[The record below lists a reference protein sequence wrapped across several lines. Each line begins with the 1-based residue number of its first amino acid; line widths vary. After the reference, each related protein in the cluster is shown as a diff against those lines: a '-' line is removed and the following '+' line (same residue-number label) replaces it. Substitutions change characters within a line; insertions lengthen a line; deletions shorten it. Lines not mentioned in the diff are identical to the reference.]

1 VDRCPAHPDQ
11 ETMIPCLECGGY
23 FCRICDPPGKA
34 GQYCTDCYRETLAE
48 LERKRTPRLAGA
60 RGLFKIQK
68 REEERAQT
76 DATGEPALSE
86 TSEAGEKTEDAA
98 SGLSGVAA
106 RAWSRVADAAKEH
119 YPLIERGVEKYE
131 GEPLLRECWYKLVAV
146 VLSGAAIWTLVACL
160 THQRRP
166 WVSVVVALLVAA
178 GTAWSLGTRFGVMV
192 GLFAM
197 ALALLSLATGEVIV
211 QVLFRYGVVKTLDLT
226 AVSLLQLK
234 SKGGIYSRFFY
245 NTLVLRFLPSAVVAF
260 LVGWWP
266 ISRRIGWRGFRVSGR
281 G

>member
-11 ETMIPCLECGGY
+11 ETMVPCLECGAY
-23 FCRICDPPGKA
+23 FCRICNPHTEA
-34 GQYCTDCYRETLAE
+34 GQYCSRCYLAKLVELGENVNRGSSEVSGVTRE
-48 LERKRTPRLAGA
+48 K
-60 RGLFKIQK
+60 K
-68 REEERAQT
+68 
-76 DATGEPALSE
+76 
-86 TSEAGEKTEDAA
+86 DAA
-98 SGLSGVAA
+98 SAVSGLA
-106 RAWSRVADAAKEH
+106 SRVGSFVVGAVKEH

-234 SKGGIYSRFFY
+234 SKGGIYGRFFY
-245 NTLVLRFLPSAVVAF
+245 STLVLRFLPSAVLAF